1 MTAYFAMRGY
11 FTFLIVLAACLL
23 IVSLFQFNINSK
35 YSNTGRAI
43 WVDRYHQTEMNV
55 KEAIVEAA
63 REGVIEGTLQY
74 AFIYYECLQAAAAPG
89 NQKAVVPSVSWL
101 KKCMNEYAYKKIV
114 SLNDLEVDGMK
125 IKVSLSPQYNPDL
138 SPLSCSPSNSA
149 SICGDNTNLNLNNL
163 IIDIDNLPSSNNG
176 GTSGSSLI
184 NIISEMEKYNI
195 TSPDITEPNVNITK
209 DLLSNYAS
217 IHIKGNI
224 ISISVSRDD
233 IGEVSFTM
241 PQAEVKIG

>member
-43 WVDRYHQTEMNV
+43 WVERYHQTEMNV

-74 AFIYYECLQAAAAPG
+74 AINYVSKCLPAATTPETSEMAI
-89 NQKAVVPSVSWL
+89 PSTAWL
-101 KKCMNEYAYKKIV
+101 EKCINDHVYNKIV
-114 SLNDLEVDGMK
+114 SLDKREVDGMK
-125 IKVSLSPQYNPDL
+125 IKLSLSSQYDPD
-138 SPLSCSPSNSA
+138 SSQPSCPYHTPSLTCADSEPD
-149 SICGDNTNLNLNNL
+149 INNL
-163 IIDIDNLPSSNNG
+163 IVEFNDLGSNSNSGIPTSSPLDVISYMGKNND
-176 GTSGSSLI
+176 TPA
-184 NIISEMEKYNI
+184 NI
-195 TSPDITEPNVNITK
+195 TDVNKAKDI
-209 DLLSNYAS
+209 LGNYFD

-224 ISISVSRDD
+224 ISIDVSRDD